1 MWLGHPRARITGVN
15 PHDCLCT
22 YLCSK
27 FSLNNA
33 NDVSTANGFVT
44 NQSKT
49 QWFTVTS
56 ASLPTLWL
64 FHHGST
70 GVSISALLVHAVVIW
85 VEERKMVWLYI
96 QLMPLLSWLEHHDF
110 AFFSCVGSRNSL
122 SDLPSRE
129 TKLLYVAPQSYKRLK
144 TRATENF
151 KGRTRNSARGIST
164 VFCGPCRSLTQLR
177 LRGQEADYQCMRLSN
192 TLKQRMSVTE
202 DCCHHLW
209 AWPNMVRIHSPQR
222 LLHGKLKSLV
232 IVQTMSKGNPS
243 VFQEE
248 KDRKATSSRRI

>member
-1 MWLGHPRARITGVN
+1 MWLGHPCARITGVS
-15 PHDCLCT
+15 PHACLCT

-33 NDVSTANGFVT
+33 NDVSTVNGFVT
-44 NQSKT
+44 SQPKT

-70 GVSISALLVHAVVIW
+70 GVIISALLVHAVVIW

-151 KGRTRNSARGIST
+151 KGRTRNSARGISM
-164 VFCGPCRSLTQLR
+164 VFCGPRRSLTQLR
-177 LRGQEADYQCMRLSN
+177 LRGQEADYQCMRLR
-192 TLKQRMSVTE
+192 TIP
-202 DCCHHLW
+202 W
-209 AWPNMVRIHSPQR
+209 
-222 LLHGKLKSLV
+222 
-232 IVQTMSKGNPS
+232 SKGWVS
-243 VFQEE
+243 
-248 KDRKATSSRRI
+248 RKTAVTIFGHDPPWCESILHKGCRM